1 MDIND
6 AWKST
11 CKVLLGD
18 EIGDMVRYTDYL
30 KRYVDSVSEKT
41 SSISGKK
48 VAISS
53 ENICKGAKFISH
65 DEVGGYLKS
74 VSSAP
79 VSINDMK
86 DVDSAIEAVQERA
99 YYCGN
104 IVLGNSGNV
113 EKSNR
118 CINTFHVHESQDIY
132 DSKYV
137 AYSCTARYSD
147 YIFGSNS
154 IGETKFGIKVFE
166 TYQDTRCMETVR
178 TYTSSDCYFTGNVEA
193 SNNCMFTFNVRNKS
207 HMIGNCQFSREEYS
221 KLRAKLLED
230 IGETFKAKKSIPG
243 IVEIIRG

>member
-11 CKVLLGD
+11 CKVLLGE
-18 EIGDMVRYTDYL
+18 EIGDMAQYESYL
-30 KRYVDSVSEKT
+30 KRYVDSVNEKT

-53 ENICKGAKFISH
+53 ENICKSAKFISH
-65 DEVGGYLKS
+65 DEVGQYLKS
-74 VSSAP
+74 ISSAP
-79 VSINDMK
+79 VSINDIK
-86 DVDSAIEAVQERA
+86 DIDSAVETVRERA

-118 CINTFHVHESQDIY
+118 CINTFHVFESQDIY
-132 DSKYV
+132 DSKFV
-137 AYSCTARYSD
+137 AYSCTSRYSD
-147 YIFGSNS
+147 HIFGSNS

-166 TYQDTRCMETVR
+166 TYQDNRCMETVR

-193 SNNCMFTFNVRNKS
+193 SNNCMFSFNVRNKS
-207 HMIGNCQFSREEYS
+207 YMIGNCQFSREEY
-221 KLRAKLLED
+221 AKLKAKLVED
-230 IGETFKAKKSIPG
+230 VRETLKAKKAIPG
-243 IVEIIRG
+243 IVDIIRG

>member
-11 CKVLLGD
+11 CKILLGD
-18 EIGDMVRYTDYL
+18 EIGGMEKYGDYL
-30 KRYVDSVSEKT
+30 RRYVDTVNEK
-41 SSISGKK
+41 SSSLSGKK

-65 DEVGGYLKS
+65 DEVEQYFKS

-79 VSINDMK
+79 VSINDIK
-86 DVDSAIEAVQERA
+86 DIDSAVEAVQERA

-118 CINTFHVHESQDIY
+118 CINTFYVYESQDVY

-137 AYSCTARYSD
+137 AYSCTVRYGD

-154 IGETKFGIKVFE
+154 IGETKFGIKNFE
-166 TYQDTRCMETVR
+166 TYRDVRCMETIR
-178 TYTSSDCYFTGNVEA
+178 TYNSSDCHFTGNVEA
-193 SNNCMFTFNVRNKS
+193 SNNCMFTFNVRNRS
-207 HMIGNCQFSREEYS
+207 HMIGNNQFSKEEYHEL
-221 KLRAKLLED
+221 KAKLLED
-230 IGETFKAKKSIPG
+230 VRETLKAKKTIPG
-243 IVEIIRG
+243 IVDIIRG